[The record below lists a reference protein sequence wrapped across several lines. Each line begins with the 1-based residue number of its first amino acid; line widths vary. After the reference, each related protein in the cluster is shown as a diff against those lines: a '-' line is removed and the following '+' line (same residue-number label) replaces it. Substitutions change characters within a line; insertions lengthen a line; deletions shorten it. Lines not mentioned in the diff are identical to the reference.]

1 MDFFDQLKQIVVN
14 LWLVAFRNR
23 FLFLFINV
31 NLRSEYCL
39 SITLGLSWVTSLV
52 RAYALELL

>member
-14 LWLVAFRNR
+14 LWLITLGYR
-23 FLFLFINV
+23 FLFLLVNV